1 MGKSA
6 FVLSAAFCGRGYFQ
20 WKTLDPTEP
29 FDELGWA
36 NLRAGAWQK
45 GAYGG
50 EQVGR
55 GLF

>member
-45 GAYGG
+45 GACGG